1 MAGWKNDLIAAER
14 ACADVG
20 ATWYPPSEQSQTREN
35 GAGSKGDRSE
45 EFEHDHLQIHL
56 QSMMRVL
63 RFAVVTI
70 CLRPIETR
78 EQSNRGAL
86 SAPAWN
92 RQWRVTG
99 LTKVWMRIV
108 ANVMN
113 LIPVRVLDGGQ
124 AVLALN
130 KAGRL
135 MVFVREP
142 DSGDL
147 VA

>member
-1 MAGWKNDLIAAER
+1 
-14 ACADVG
+14 
-20 ATWYPPSEQSQTREN
+20 
-35 GAGSKGDRSE
+35 
-45 EFEHDHLQIHL
+45 
-56 QSMMRVL
+56 
-63 RFAVVTI
+63 
-70 CLRPIETR
+70 
-78 EQSNRGAL
+78 
-86 SAPAWN
+86 
-92 RQWRVTG
+92 
-99 LTKVWMRIV
+99 MRIV

-142 DSGDL
+142 DSEDL